1 MTFLMPATTTP
12 CRNGTPASRST
23 RVTLLMCC
31 EKLRRSGFSSGP
43 PSLLLTPTTSLPFA
57 SRHVDEDRWPPDGK
71 GRAEHDHVTHANVG
85 GNFCG
90 EQLKDQPVDTQ
101 FRSFPARV
109 RLETSDHGLITLT
122 GGRAHVAN
130 ANAPLNKYRIDMD
143 APHVAVSHR
152 FHSSYT
158 SPLCLAHPTSGI
170 ARPLAEHLRATLRWS
185 S

>member
-43 PSLLLTPTTSLPFA
+43 PSLFLTPTTSLPFA

-90 EQLKDQPVDTQ
+90 EQLKDQPVDNQ
-101 FRSFPARV
+101 FQSLPARV

-130 ANAPLNKYRIDMD
+130 ANAPLNRYRIDMD
-143 APHVAVSHR
+143 AP
-152 FHSSYT
+152 
-158 SPLCLAHPTSGI
+158 SGLPCI
-170 ARPLAEHLRATLRWS
+170 QELENFGCTTTMF
-185 S
+185 